1 MRRICFLLVAV
12 SVLVSPA
19 WMLNASPGRD
29 LQVQALKAQQKRE
42 SNAYKLNQRNVKQS
56 LKGHQVS
63 KAVREQQ
70 MHQLQREKRA
80 MKERHRD
87 QLQDLKDRQKLM
99 RDNTR
104 H

>member
-1 MRRICFLLVAV
+1 MRRIIFLWVAV

-19 WMLNASPGRD
+19 WMLKASPRGN
-29 LQVQALKAQQKRE
+29 LEVQALRAQQKRE
-42 SNAYKLNQRNVKQS
+42 SNAYKLNERNVKQS
-56 LKGHQVS
+56 LRGRQVS
-63 KAVREQQ
+63 RAAREQQ
-70 MHQLQREKRA
+70 MHQLQRQKRA

-87 QLQDLKDRQKLM
+87 QLQELKDRQRLM